1 MRIRVFFLVLL
12 LCIVSLSVFAQ
23 TQTVNVTTTAVPFL
37 RISSDARASGM
48 GDVGIAT
55 SPDANGMFWNR
66 AKLPFATNDNSIAVT
81 YSPWFKDL
89 GLNDVYLASIAG
101 YHRLDNEQ
109 VISASVRYFS
119 LGNIQ
124 FADANGNLL
133 GSSMPREFGIDFG
146 YSRKLSS
153 QLGIGVALRYI
164 NSSLASGDPNNS
176 GVIYKA
182 GSSVAGDATLY
193 HIAADTTKN
202 YFTWGVTLSNLGS
215 KISYTNDANIKDYI
229 PANLGLGAAY
239 TARLDKDNKIT
250 FAVDLNKLLVPTY
263 DSATAPTYYT
273 QSVFSSWFKSFNDG
287 SNQLTS
293 WLISA
298 GAEYN
303 YDNTFFIRTGYF
315 YENKYRGNRNYLTFG
330 LGLNYQNI
338 GINLSY
344 LVASGYVTTRNPLS
358 NTIRIGLNFDLAN
371 NGSGKKN
378 NLN

>member
-1 MRIRVFFLVLL
+1 MRIRIFFLIPVLCML
-12 LCIVSLSVFAQ
+12 GSTAWSQ

-55 SPDANGMFWNR
+55 SPDVNGMFWNR
-66 AKLPFATNDNSIAVT
+66 AKLPFAKNDNSIGVT
-81 YSPWFKDL
+81 YSPWFRDL

-101 YHRLDNEQ
+101 YHRLDDEQ

-146 YSRKLSS
+146 YSRKLSN

-182 GSSVAGDATLY
+182 GSSVAGDVTLY
-193 HIAADTTKN
+193 HIASDTTKS

-215 KISYTNDANIKDYI
+215 KISYTNDANNKDYI

-239 TARLDKDNKIT
+239 KARLDRDNSIT
-250 FAVDLNKLLVPTY
+250 FALDLNKLLVPTY
-263 DSATAPTYYT
+263 DSTTAPTYYT

-293 WLISA
+293 WTVSA

-371 NGSGKKN
+371 NGSKK
-378 NLN
+378 

>member
-1 MRIRVFFLVLL
+1 MFPVFCVL
-12 LCIVSLSVFAQ
+12 SLSVFAQ

-66 AKLPFATNDNSIAVT
+66 AKLPFATKDNSIAVT

-89 GLNDVYLASIAG
+89 GLNDVYLTSIAG
-101 YHRLDNEQ
+101 YHRLDGEQ

-133 GSSMPREFGIDFG
+133 GSSMPREFGADFG
-146 YSRKLSS
+146 YSRKLSN

-182 GSSVAGDATLY
+182 GSSVAGDVTLY
-193 HIAADTTKN
+193 HIAADSTKS

-215 KISYTNDANIKDYI
+215 KISYTNDANNKNYI

-239 TARLDKDNKIT
+239 KVRLDRDNSIT

-263 DSATAPTYYT
+263 DSTTAPTYYT

-293 WLISA
+293 WLVSA

-371 NGSGKKN
+371 NGAGK
-378 NLN
+378 

>member
-1 MRIRVFFLVLL
+1 MRIRIFYLL
-12 LCIVSLSVFAQ
+12 LVFCMLRISVFAQ

-55 SPDANGMFWNR
+55 SPDANGMYWNR
-66 AKLPFATNDNSIAVT
+66 AKLPFSKKDNSIAVT
-81 YSPWFKDL
+81 YSPWFRDL

-101 YHRLDNEQ
+101 YHRLDDEQ

-182 GSSVAGDATLY
+182 GSSVAGDVTLY

-215 KISYTNDANIKDYI
+215 KISYTNDANTKDYI

-239 TARLDKDNKIT
+239 KARLDKFNSIT

-263 DSATAPTYYT
+263 DSTTAPTYYT

>member
-1 MRIRVFFLVLL
+1 MLGTAAL
-12 LCIVSLSVFAQ
+12 AQ

-66 AKLPFATNDNSIAVT
+66 AKLPFAKNDNSIGVT
-81 YSPWFKDL
+81 YSPWFRDL

-101 YHRLDNEQ
+101 YHRLDDEQ

-146 YSRKLSS
+146 YSRKLSD

-182 GSSVAGDATLY
+182 GSSVAGDVTLY
-193 HIAADTTKN
+193 HIAPDTTKS

-215 KISYTNDANIKDYI
+215 KISYTNDANNKDYI

-239 TARLDKDNKIT
+239 KAKLDADNSIT

-263 DSATAPTYYT
+263 DSTTAPTYYT

-293 WLISA
+293 WTVSA

-371 NGSGKKN
+371 NGSKK
-378 NLN
+378 

>member
-1 MRIRVFFLVLL
+1 MLGTAAL
-12 LCIVSLSVFAQ
+12 AQ
-23 TQTVNVTTTAVPFL
+23 TQTVYVTTTAVPFL

-66 AKLPFATNDNSIAVT
+66 AKLPFAKSDNSIAVT
-81 YSPWFKDL
+81 YSPWFRDL

-101 YHRLDNEQ
+101 YHKLDDEQ
-109 VISASVRYFS
+109 VISASVRYIS

-146 YSRKLSS
+146 YSRKLSE

-182 GSSVAGDATLY
+182 GSSVAGDVSLY
-193 HIAADTTKN
+193 HIAPDTTKS
-202 YFTWGVTLSNLGS
+202 YFTRGIALSNLGS
-215 KISYTNDANIKDYI
+215 KISYNNDANNKDYI

-239 TARLDKDNKIT
+239 KARLDRDNSIT
-250 FAVDLNKLLVPTY
+250 FALDLNKLLVPTY
-263 DSATAPTYYT
+263 DSATASTYYT

-293 WLISA
+293 WTVSA

-371 NGSGKKN
+371 NGSKK
-378 NLN
+378 